1 MKEVSSKQMSLKIKN
16 VFGNISK
23 CGFGVHNWKLDDER
37 NSLACISDA
46 IVKDDIGKSLCCV
59 VPIQVL
65 KCILKIDIK
74 VTDKGAVILFIFDDC
89 LGSTV

>member
-1 MKEVSSKQMSLKIKN
+1 MKIMKEVSSKQMSLKIKN

-46 IVKDDIGKSLCCV
+46 NVKDDLRYSGASPLI
-59 VPIQVL
+59 VL
-65 KCILKIDIK
+65 NI
-74 VTDKGAVILFIFDDC
+74 
-89 LGSTV
+89 